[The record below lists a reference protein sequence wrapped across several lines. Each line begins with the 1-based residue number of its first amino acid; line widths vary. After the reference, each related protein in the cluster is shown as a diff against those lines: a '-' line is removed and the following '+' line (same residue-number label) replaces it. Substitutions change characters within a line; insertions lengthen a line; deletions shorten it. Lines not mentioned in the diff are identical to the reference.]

1 MATTRFF
8 YNRLTKRLDVLVKG
22 RLWIQVLIALFAGA
36 GVGFVLGPDL
46 AWITRGQAQLVGGWL
61 ALPGKLFLAPGKMK
75 RDAIMYFII

>member
-46 AWITRGQAQLVGGWL
+46 A
-61 ALPGKLFLAPGKMK
+61 
-75 RDAIMYFII
+75 